1 MLQEELFGVVKR
13 LLQRI
18 RNQGWGNDQYENYIL
33 GGKDYKKKKGLECS
47 FLTRNI
53 VVDVKQ
59 ISNNSGMKSAK
70 NMEEIQTYLVEK

>member
-1 MLQEELFGVVKR
+1 MK
-13 LLQRI
+13 
-18 RNQGWGNDQYENYIL
+18 NDHFLKLCPDGQLGPPSVTNRQVYISL
-33 GGKDYKKKKGLECS
+33 SICFKN
-47 FLTRNI
+47 FLTKNI